1 MKKGIFLFILLLF
14 VSGCGSK
21 PKLLISEEEIPS
33 DLFEI
38 YKVNDYTTIY
48 SEFEISYQNKKSL
61 MSLHEALEK
70 GFITIEEILN
80 KMESVDA
87 LNDGGS
93 VSFKYETKM
102 NDLANKDFY
111 LVRCKKLNDEW
122 TTEEDRMYKN
132 ENIYISTSKDRYD
145 LFDYCNSSYKK

>member
-1 MKKGIFLFILLLF
+1 MKKGIFLVILLML

-33 DLFEI
+33 DLIEI
-38 YKVNDYTTIY
+38 YKVNENTTIY
-48 SEFEISYQNKKSL
+48 AEFEISYRSKDGLINL
-61 MSLHEALEK
+61 RDALDK
-70 GFITIEEILN
+70 GFITIEDIMN

-93 VSFKYETKM
+93 ISFKYETKM

-122 TTEEDRMYKN
+122 ITEEDRMYKN